1 MMARSIMVQEM
12 ALATATGAR
21 SVQAAELVDGDAEL
35 LRAIADGDRA
45 AFDRLSR
52 RHLDRAYGVAL
63 RMTGSKADA
72 EDVVQDVFLRLWL
85 KPDAWRPGQAQFS
98 TWLYR
103 VVVNRCLDLKRR
115 PKGMDLDSVEEPQDP
130 DTNAEDSL
138 IETERGKALE
148 SAVAELPERQRAAIV
163 LTYTAGLRNAE
174 AAATLEISVKA
185 FEALLVRAKRE
196 LRDRLAGQ
204 GWMSHDRT

>member
-1 MMARSIMVQEM
+1 MTARAIMIQEM
-12 ALATATGAR
+12 ALTIAVGTW

-35 LRAIADGDRA
+35 LQAIAGGDRS

-63 RMTGSKADA
+63 RMTGSRADA
-72 EDVVQDVFLRLWL
+72 QDVVQDVFLRLWQR
-85 KPDAWRPGQAQFS
+85 PDAWRPGQAQFS

-115 PKGMDLDSVEEPQDP
+115 PRGTDLDSVEEPQDP
-130 DTNAEDSL
+130 DANAEDSL
-138 IETERGKALE
+138 LDAERSRALD
-148 SAVAELPERQRAAIV
+148 SAVNQLPERQREAIV

-174 AAATLEISVKA
+174 AASAMDISVKA

-196 LRDRLAGQ
+196 LRDFLAGQ
-204 GWMSHDRT
+204 GWM

>member
-1 MMARSIMVQEM
+1 MTARAAMIQEM
-12 ALATATGAR
+12 ALTTALGTR
-21 SVQAAELVDGDAEL
+21 RVQAAELVDGDAEL
-35 LRAIADGDRA
+35 LRAIAGGDRS

-63 RMTGSKADA
+63 RMTGSRADA
-72 EDVVQDVFLRLWL
+72 EDVVQDVFLRLWQR
-85 KPDAWRPGQAQFS
+85 PDAWRPGQAQFS

-115 PKGMDLDSVEEPQDP
+115 PKGTDLDSVEEPQDP
-130 DTNAEDSL
+130 DANAEDSL
-138 IETERGKALE
+138 LDAERNRALG
-148 SAVAELPERQRAAIV
+148 SAVDRLPERQRAAIV

-174 AAATLEISVKA
+174 AASAMEISVKA

-196 LRDRLAGQ
+196 LRDLLAGQ
-204 GWMSHDRT
+204 GWMQS

>member
-1 MMARSIMVQEM
+1 MIQEM
-12 ALATATGAR
+12 ALTTAVGTW

-35 LRAIADGDRA
+35 LQAIAGGDRL

-52 RHLDRAYGVAL
+52 RHLDRAYGVAM
-63 RMTGSKADA
+63 RMTGSRADA
-72 EDVVQDVFLRLWL
+72 QDVVQDVFLRLWQR
-85 KPDAWRPGQAQFS
+85 PDAWRPGQAQFS

-115 PKGMDLDSVEEPQDP
+115 PKGTDLDSVEEPQDP
-130 DTNAEDSL
+130 DANAEDSL
-138 IETERGKALE
+138 LEAERNRALD
-148 SAVAELPERQRAAIV
+148 SAVSQLPERQRAAIV

-174 AAATLEISVKA
+174 AASAMEISVKA

-196 LRDRLAGQ
+196 LRDYLTGQ
-204 GWMSHDRT
+204 GWMQP

>member
-1 MMARSIMVQEM
+1 MTARAIMIQEM
-12 ALATATGAR
+12 ALRTAVGTW

-35 LRAIADGDRA
+35 LQAIAGGDRA

-63 RMTGSKADA
+63 RMTGSRADA
-72 EDVVQDVFLRLWL
+72 QDVVQDVFLRLWQR
-85 KPDAWRPGQAQFS
+85 PDAWRPGQAQFS

-115 PKGMDLDSVEEPQDP
+115 PKSTDLDSVEEPQDP
-130 DTNAEDSL
+130 DANAEDSL
-138 IETERGKALE
+138 LDAERSRALD
-148 SAVAELPERQRAAIV
+148 SAVNQLPERQKAAIV

-174 AAATLEISVKA
+174 AASAMDISVKA

-196 LRDRLAGQ
+196 LRDFLAGQ
-204 GWMSHDRT
+204 GWMA

>member
-1 MMARSIMVQEM
+1 MAARAIMIQEM
-12 ALATATGAR
+12 AVTTAAGAW

-35 LRAIADGDRA
+35 LRAVADGDRA

-52 RHLDRAYGVAL
+52 RHLDRAHGVAL
-63 RMTGSKADA
+63 RMTGGRADA

-85 KPDAWRPGQAQFS
+85 KPEAWRPGQAQFS

-103 VVVNRCLDLKRR
+103 VIVNRCLDLKRR
-115 PKGMDLDSVEEPQDP
+115 PKGTELDAIEEPQDP
-130 DTNAEDSL
+130 DDNAEDSL
-138 IETERGKALE
+138 MQAERGRALE
-148 SAVAELPERQRAAIV
+148 TAVAQLPERQRAAIV

-174 AAATLEISVKA
+174 AASAMDISVKA

-196 LRDRLAGQ
+196 LRDHLAGQ
-204 GWMSHDRT
+204 GWMQP

>member
-1 MMARSIMVQEM
+1 MTARAIMIQEM
-12 ALATATGAR
+12 ALTIAVGTR

-35 LRAIADGDRA
+35 LQAIAGGDRS

-63 RMTGSKADA
+63 RMTGSRADA
-72 EDVVQDVFLRLWL
+72 QDVVQDVFLRLWQR
-85 KPDAWRPGQAQFS
+85 PDAWRPGQAQFS

-115 PKGMDLDSVEEPQDP
+115 PKGTDLDSVEEPQDP
-130 DTNAEDSL
+130 DANAEDSL
-138 IETERGKALE
+138 LDAERSRALD
-148 SAVAELPERQRAAIV
+148 SAVNQLPERQKAAIV

-174 AAATLEISVKA
+174 AASAMDISVKA

-196 LRDRLAGQ
+196 LRDFLAGQ
-204 GWMSHDRT
+204 GWMQP

>member
-1 MMARSIMVQEM
+1 MIQEM
-12 ALATATGAR
+12 ALTTAVGTW

-35 LRAIADGDRA
+35 LQAIAGGDRS

-63 RMTGSKADA
+63 RMTGSRADA
-72 EDVVQDVFLRLWL
+72 QDVVQDVFLRLWQR
-85 KPDAWRPGQAQFS
+85 PDAWRPGQAQFS

-115 PKGMDLDSVEEPQDP
+115 PKGTDLDSVEEPQDP
-130 DTNAEDSL
+130 DANAEDSL
-138 IETERGKALE
+138 LDAERSRALD
-148 SAVAELPERQRAAIV
+148 SAVNQLPERQKAAIV

-174 AAATLEISVKA
+174 AASAMDISVKA
-185 FEALLVRAKRE
+185 CEALLVRAKRE
-196 LRDRLAGQ
+196 LRDFLAGQ
-204 GWMSHDRT
+204 GWMQP

>member
-1 MMARSIMVQEM
+1 MTARAIMIQGM
-12 ALATATGAR
+12 ALTIAVGTR

-35 LRAIADGDRA
+35 LQAIAGGDRS

-63 RMTGSKADA
+63 RMTGSRADA
-72 EDVVQDVFLRLWL
+72 QDVVQDVFLRLWQR
-85 KPDAWRPGQAQFS
+85 PDAWRPGQAQFS

-115 PKGMDLDSVEEPQDP
+115 PKGTDLDSVEEPQDP
-130 DTNAEDSL
+130 DSNAEDSL
-138 IETERGKALE
+138 LDAERSRALD
-148 SAVAELPERQRAAIV
+148 SAVNQLPERQREAIV

-174 AAATLEISVKA
+174 AASAMEISVKA

-196 LRDRLAGQ
+196 LRDYLAGQ
-204 GWMSHDRT
+204 GWMQP

>member
-1 MMARSIMVQEM
+1 MTARAIMIQEM
-12 ALATATGAR
+12 ALTIAVGTR

-35 LRAIADGDRA
+35 LQAIAGGDRS

-63 RMTGSKADA
+63 RMTGSRADA
-72 EDVVQDVFLRLWL
+72 QDVVQDVFLRLWQR
-85 KPDAWRPGQAQFS
+85 PDAWRPGQAQFS

-115 PKGMDLDSVEEPQDP
+115 PKGTDLDSMEEPQDP
-130 DTNAEDSL
+130 DANAEDSL
-138 IETERGKALE
+138 LDAERNRALD
-148 SAVAELPERQRAAIV
+148 SAVRQLPERQREAIV

-174 AAATLEISVKA
+174 AASAMEISVKA

-196 LRDRLAGQ
+196 LRDFLAGQ
-204 GWMSHDRT
+204 GWMQP

>member
-1 MMARSIMVQEM
+1 MTARAIMVQEM
-12 ALATATGAR
+12 ALATAAGAR

-35 LRAIADGDRA
+35 LRSIAHGDRA

-52 RHLDRAYGVAL
+52 RHLDRAYGAAV
-63 RMTGSKADA
+63 RMTGSRADA

-85 KPDAWRPGQAQFS
+85 KPDSWRPGQAQFS

-115 PKGMDLDSVEEPQDP
+115 PKGSDLDSIEEPQDP
-130 DTNAEDSL
+130 DANAEHHL
-138 IETERGKALE
+138 LAAERNRALDN
-148 SAVAELPERQRAAIV
+148 AVAKLPERQRAAIV

-174 AAATLEISVKA
+174 AAAAMDISVKA

-196 LRDRLAGQ
+196 LRDHLAGE
-204 GWMSHDRT
+204 GWIQP

>member
-1 MMARSIMVQEM
+1 MIQEM
-12 ALATATGAR
+12 ALTIAVGTR

-35 LRAIADGDRA
+35 LQAIAGGDRS

-63 RMTGSKADA
+63 RMTGNRADA
-72 EDVVQDVFLRLWL
+72 QDVVQDVFLRLWQR
-85 KPDAWRPGQAQFS
+85 PDAWRPGQAQFS

-115 PKGMDLDSVEEPQDP
+115 PKGTDLDSVEEPQDP
-130 DTNAEDSL
+130 DANAEDSL
-138 IETERGKALE
+138 LDAERSRALD
-148 SAVAELPERQRAAIV
+148 SAVNQLPERQKAAIV
-163 LTYTAGLRNAE
+163 LTYTAGMRNAE
-174 AAATLEISVKA
+174 AASAMDISVKA

-196 LRDRLAGQ
+196 LRDFLAGQ
-204 GWMSHDRT
+204 GWMQS

>member
-1 MMARSIMVQEM
+1 MIQEM
-12 ALATATGAR
+12 ALTIAVGTR

-35 LRAIADGDRA
+35 LRAIAGGDRS

-63 RMTGSKADA
+63 RMTGSRADA
-72 EDVVQDVFLRLWL
+72 EDVVQDVFLRLWQR
-85 KPDAWRPGQAQFS
+85 PEAWRPGQAQFS

-115 PKGMDLDSVEEPQDP
+115 PKGTDLDSVEEPQAP
-130 DTNAEDSL
+130 DANAEDSL
-138 IETERGKALE
+138 LDAERSRALDG
-148 SAVAELPERQRAAIV
+148 AVKQLPERQRAAIV

-174 AAATLEISVKA
+174 AASALDVSVKA

-196 LRDRLAGQ
+196 LRDTLAGQ
-204 GWMSHDRT
+204 GWMQP

>member
-1 MMARSIMVQEM
+1 MAARAIMIQEM
-12 ALATATGAR
+12 ALVTAAGAW

-35 LRAIADGDRA
+35 LRAVAGGDRA

-63 RMTGSKADA
+63 RMTGSRADA
-72 EDVVQDVFLRLWL
+72 EDVVQDVFLRVWL
-85 KPDAWRPGQAQFS
+85 KPEAWRPGQAQFS

-115 PKGMDLDSVEEPQDP
+115 PKGTELDAIEEPQDP
-130 DTNAEDSL
+130 DDNAEDTL
-138 IETERGKALE
+138 LQAERGRALE
-148 SAVAELPERQRAAIV
+148 AAVAQLPERQRAAIV

-174 AAATLEISVKA
+174 AASAMDISVKA

-196 LRDRLAGQ
+196 LRDHLAGQ
-204 GWMSHDRT
+204 GWMQP

>member
-1 MMARSIMVQEM
+1 MTARAVMIQEM
-12 ALATATGAR
+12 ALTAAVGTR

-35 LRAIADGDRA
+35 LRAIAGGDRS

-63 RMTGSKADA
+63 RMTGSRADA
-72 EDVVQDVFLRLWL
+72 EDVVQDVFLRLWQR
-85 KPDAWRPGQAQFS
+85 PDAWRPGQAQFS

-115 PKGMDLDSVEEPQDP
+115 PRGTDLDSVEEPQDP
-130 DTNAEDSL
+130 DANAEDSL
-138 IETERGKALE
+138 LDAERARALDG
-148 SAVAELPERQRAAIV
+148 AVNRLPERQREAIV

-174 AAATLEISVKA
+174 AASAMEISVKA

-196 LRDRLAGQ
+196 LRDYLAGQ
-204 GWMSHDRT
+204 GWMQP

>member
-1 MMARSIMVQEM
+1 MTARAIMIQEM
-12 ALATATGAR
+12 ALRTAVGTW

-35 LRAIADGDRA
+35 LQAIAGGDRL

-63 RMTGSKADA
+63 RMTGSRADA
-72 EDVVQDVFLRLWL
+72 QDVVQDVFLRLWQR
-85 KPDAWRPGQAQFS
+85 PDAWRPGQAQFS

-115 PKGMDLDSVEEPQDP
+115 PRGTDLDSVEEPQDP
-130 DTNAEDSL
+130 DANAEDSL
-138 IETERGKALE
+138 LDAERNRALD
-148 SAVAELPERQRAAIV
+148 SAVNQLPERQKAAIV

-174 AAATLEISVKA
+174 AASAMEISVKA

-196 LRDRLAGQ
+196 LRDYLTGQ
-204 GWMSHDRT
+204 GWMQP

>member
-1 MMARSIMVQEM
+1 MTARAIMIQEM
-12 ALATATGAR
+12 ALKTAVGTW

-35 LRAIADGDRA
+35 LQAIAGGDRL

-63 RMTGSKADA
+63 RMTGSRADA
-72 EDVVQDVFLRLWL
+72 QDVVQDVFLRLWQR
-85 KPDAWRPGQAQFS
+85 PDAWRPGQAQFS

-115 PKGMDLDSVEEPQDP
+115 PKATDLDSVEEPQDP
-130 DTNAEDSL
+130 DANAEDSL
-138 IETERGKALE
+138 LQAERNRALDG
-148 SAVAELPERQRAAIV
+148 AVNQLPERQRAAIV

-174 AAATLEISVKA
+174 AASAMDISVKA

-196 LRDRLAGQ
+196 LRDYLTGQ
-204 GWMSHDRT
+204 GWMQP

>member
-1 MMARSIMVQEM
+1 MAARAIMIQEM
-12 ALATATGAR
+12 ALVTAAGAW

-35 LRAIADGDRA
+35 LRAVADGDRA

-63 RMTGSKADA
+63 RMTGSRADA
-72 EDVVQDVFLRLWL
+72 EDVVQDVFLRVWL
-85 KPDAWRPGQAQFS
+85 KPEAWRPGQAQFS

-115 PKGMDLDSVEEPQDP
+115 PKGADLDAIEEPQDP
-130 DTNAEDSL
+130 DSNAEDSL
-138 IETERGKALE
+138 MQAERGRALE
-148 SAVAELPERQRAAIV
+148 AAVARLPERQRAAIV

-174 AAATLEISVKA
+174 AASAMDISVKA

-196 LRDRLAGQ
+196 LRDHLAGE
-204 GWMSHDRT
+204 GWMQS

>member
-1 MMARSIMVQEM
+1 MIQEM
-12 ALATATGAR
+12 ALTVAVGTR

-35 LRAIADGDRA
+35 LRAIAGGDRS

-63 RMTGSKADA
+63 RMTGSRADA
-72 EDVVQDVFLRLWL
+72 QDVVQDVFLRLWQR
-85 KPDAWRPGQAQFS
+85 PDAWRPGQAQFS

-115 PKGMDLDSVEEPQDP
+115 PKGTDLDSVEEPQDP
-130 DTNAEDSL
+130 DANAEDSL
-138 IETERGKALE
+138 LDAERSRALD
-148 SAVAELPERQRAAIV
+148 SAVNQLPERQKTAIV

-174 AAATLEISVKA
+174 AASAMDISVKA

-196 LRDRLAGQ
+196 LRDFLAGQ
-204 GWMSHDRT
+204 GWMQP

>member
-1 MMARSIMVQEM
+1 MTARAIMIQEM
-12 ALATATGAR
+12 ALATAAGAR

-35 LRAIADGDRA
+35 LRAIAHGDRS

-63 RMTGSKADA
+63 RMTGSRADA
-72 EDVVQDVFLRLWL
+72 EDVVQDVFLRLWT

-115 PKGMDLDSVEEPQDP
+115 PKGTDLESVEEPQDP
-130 DTNAEDSL
+130 DSNAEDTL
-138 IETERGKALE
+138 LAAERNRALNG
-148 SAVAELPERQRAAIV
+148 AVARLPERQRAAVV

-174 AAATLEISVKA
+174 AAAAMDISVKA

-196 LRDRLAGQ
+196 LRDHLAGQ
-204 GWMSHDRT
+204 GWMQP

>member
-1 MMARSIMVQEM
+1 MIQEM
-12 ALATATGAR
+12 ALTIAVGTR

-35 LRAIADGDRA
+35 LRAIAGGDRS

-63 RMTGSKADA
+63 RMTGSRADA
-72 EDVVQDVFLRLWL
+72 QDVVQDVFLRLWQR
-85 KPDAWRPGQAQFS
+85 PDAWRPGQAQFS

-115 PKGMDLDSVEEPQDP
+115 PKGTDLDSVEEPQDP
-130 DTNAEDSL
+130 DANAEDSL
-138 IETERGKALE
+138 LDAERSRALD
-148 SAVAELPERQRAAIV
+148 SAVNQLPERQKAAIV

-174 AAATLEISVKA
+174 AASAMDISIKA

-196 LRDRLAGQ
+196 LRDFLAGQ
-204 GWMSHDRT
+204 GWMQP

>member
-1 MMARSIMVQEM
+1 MIQEM
-12 ALATATGAR
+12 ALTTAVGTR

-35 LRAIADGDRA
+35 LQAIAGGDRS

-63 RMTGSKADA
+63 RMTGSRADA
-72 EDVVQDVFLRLWL
+72 DDVVQDVFLRLWQR
-85 KPDAWRPGQAQFS
+85 PDAWRPGQALFS

-115 PKGMDLDSVEEPQDP
+115 PKGADLDSVEEPQDP
-130 DTNAEDSL
+130 DANAEDSL
-138 IETERGKALE
+138 LDAERSRALD
-148 SAVAELPERQRAAIV
+148 SAVNQLPERQRAAIV

-174 AAATLEISVKA
+174 AASAMEISVKA

-196 LRDRLAGQ
+196 LRDHLAGQ
-204 GWMSHDRT
+204 GWMQP

>member
-1 MMARSIMVQEM
+1 MTARAIMIQEM
-12 ALATATGAR
+12 ALKTAVGTW
-21 SVQAAELVDGDAEL
+21 SVQAAELVDGDAKL
-35 LRAIADGDRA
+35 LQAIAGGDRL

-63 RMTGSKADA
+63 RMTGSRADA
-72 EDVVQDVFLRLWL
+72 QDVVQDVFLRLWQR
-85 KPDAWRPGQAQFS
+85 PDAWRPGQAQFS

-115 PKGMDLDSVEEPQDP
+115 PKATDLDSVEEPQDP
-130 DTNAEDSL
+130 DANAEDSL
-138 IETERGKALE
+138 LQAERNRALDG
-148 SAVAELPERQRAAIV
+148 AVNQLPERQRAAIV

-174 AAATLEISVKA
+174 AASAMDISVKA

-196 LRDRLAGQ
+196 LRDYLTGQ
-204 GWMSHDRT
+204 GWMQP

>member
-1 MMARSIMVQEM
+1 MTARAVMIQEM
-12 ALATATGAR
+12 ALTAAVGTR

-35 LRAIADGDRA
+35 LRAIAGGDRS

-63 RMTGSKADA
+63 RMTGSRADA
-72 EDVVQDVFLRLWL
+72 QDVVQDVFLRLWQR
-85 KPDAWRPGQAQFS
+85 PDAWRPGQAQFS

-115 PKGMDLDSVEEPQDP
+115 PKGTDLDSVEEPQDP
-130 DTNAEDSL
+130 DANAEDSL
-138 IETERGKALE
+138 LDAERSRALD
-148 SAVAELPERQRAAIV
+148 SAVNQLPERQKTAIV

-174 AAATLEISVKA
+174 AASAMDISIKA

-196 LRDRLAGQ
+196 LRDFLAGQ
-204 GWMSHDRT
+204 GWMQP

>member
-1 MMARSIMVQEM
+1 MSARAMVIQEM
-12 ALATATGAR
+12 ALSTATGAR
-21 SVQAAELVDGDAEL
+21 SVQAAEWRDGDAEL
-35 LRAIADGDRA
+35 LRAIAAGDRA

-63 RMTGSKADA
+63 RMTGSRADA
-72 EDVVQDVFLRLWL
+72 EDVTQEVFLRLWL
-85 KPDAWRPGQAQFS
+85 RPESWRPGQAQFS

-115 PKGMDLDSVEEPQDP
+115 PKSADLEQVEEPQDP
-130 DTNAEDSL
+130 VANAEVGLMQAQRS
-138 IETERGKALE
+138 RALE
-148 SAVAELPERQRAAIV
+148 AAVARLPERQRAAIV

-174 AAATLEISVKA
+174 AAAALDISLKA

-196 LRDRLAGQ
+196 LRDHLEGQ
-204 GWMSHDRT
+204 GWMQP

>member
-1 MMARSIMVQEM
+1 MIQEM
-12 ALATATGAR
+12 ALTIAVGTR

-35 LRAIADGDRA
+35 LRAIAGGDRS

-52 RHLDRAYGVAL
+52 RHLDHAYGVAL
-63 RMTGSKADA
+63 RMTGSRADA
-72 EDVVQDVFLRLWL
+72 QDVVQDVFLRLWQR
-85 KPDAWRPGQAQFS
+85 PDAWRPGQAQFS

-115 PKGMDLDSVEEPQDP
+115 PKGTDLDSVEEPQDP
-130 DTNAEDSL
+130 DANAEDSL
-138 IETERGKALE
+138 LDAERNRALD
-148 SAVAELPERQRAAIV
+148 SAVNQLPERQKAAIV

-174 AAATLEISVKA
+174 AASAMDISVKA

-196 LRDRLAGQ
+196 LRDFLAGQ
-204 GWMSHDRT
+204 GWMQP

>member
-1 MMARSIMVQEM
+1 MTARAIMIQEM
-12 ALATATGAR
+12 ALRTAVGTW

-35 LRAIADGDRA
+35 LQAIAGGDRA

-63 RMTGSKADA
+63 RMTGSRADA
-72 EDVVQDVFLRLWL
+72 QDVVQDVFLRLWQR
-85 KPDAWRPGQAQFS
+85 PDAWRPGQAQFS

-115 PKGMDLDSVEEPQDP
+115 PRGTDLDSVEEPQDP
-130 DTNAEDSL
+130 DANAEDSL
-138 IETERGKALE
+138 LDAERSRALD
-148 SAVAELPERQRAAIV
+148 SAVNQLPERQKTAIV

-174 AAATLEISVKA
+174 AASAMDISVKA

-196 LRDRLAGQ
+196 LRDFLAGQ
-204 GWMSHDRT
+204 GWMQP

>member
-1 MMARSIMVQEM
+1 MTARAIMIQEM
-12 ALATATGAR
+12 ALKTAVGTW

-35 LRAIADGDRA
+35 LQAIAGGDRL

-63 RMTGSKADA
+63 RMTGSRADA
-72 EDVVQDVFLRLWL
+72 QDVVQDVFLRLWQR
-85 KPDAWRPGQAQFS
+85 PDAWRPGQAQFS

-115 PKGMDLDSVEEPQDP
+115 PKATDLDSVEEPQDP
-130 DTNAEDSL
+130 DANAEDSL
-138 IETERGKALE
+138 LDAERNRALDG
-148 SAVAELPERQRAAIV
+148 AVNQLPERQRAAIV

-174 AAATLEISVKA
+174 AASAMDISVKA

-196 LRDRLAGQ
+196 LRDFLAGQ
-204 GWMSHDRT
+204 GWMQP

>member
-1 MMARSIMVQEM
+1 M
-12 ALATATGAR
+12 
-21 SVQAAELVDGDAEL
+21 QAAELVDGDAEL
-35 LRAIADGDRA
+35 LQAIAGGDRS

-63 RMTGSKADA
+63 RMTGSRADA
-72 EDVVQDVFLRLWL
+72 QDVVQDVFLRLWQR
-85 KPDAWRPGQAQFS
+85 PDAWRPGQAQFS

-115 PKGMDLDSVEEPQDP
+115 PRGTDLDSVEEPQDP
-130 DTNAEDSL
+130 TRTPRTACWMRNATARSTARSTNCRS
-138 IETERGKALE
+138 G
-148 SAVAELPERQRAAIV
+148 SAPRSC

-174 AAATLEISVKA
+174 AASALEISVKA

-196 LRDRLAGQ
+196 LRDSLAGQ
-204 GWMSHDRT
+204 GWMQT